1 MPRSAVM
8 DQERRDLPQQIVL
21 RVDDQV
27 VGERFYGHAA
37 VFDSRTAIGNPLKWG
52 FYEEIKS
59 GAFSKT
65 LGESDPRMLIDHN
78 PSFVV
83 SRVSAGTLLLFQ
95 DKEGLAVDSALDTEL
110 SYVADLKANL
120 RNKNITGMSFGFMVV
135 KDEWK
140 TEKVSTNDGND
151 AEVEVRIIHEVK
163 LIEVS
168 AVTFPAYE
176 ATDAGLR
183 AALRCRGDV
192 EAIRARL
199 DFRPELATL
208 LDEPWARASDPK
220 KPYGN
225 VKYADPGYQKDGK
238 KRYPIDSKEHCL
250 AAWSYINQSKNAS
263 KYTSAQLKSIKSR
276 IKAALKKYG
285 VDVDESKSMSYD
297 ELVGELVGAR
307 GVTPTPDSDEPFA
320 VEPDESDEFDE
331 DDVDDEPA
339 STVDGDGDVVVES
352 APESTVDTEEPA
364 ETTPRSQDDT
374 ANDEATEPAETTRHV
389 PSDAELAAA
398 RLRVL
403 HAQLRHLAA

>member
-1 MPRSAVM
+1 M
-8 DQERRDLPQQIVL
+8 DTERRDLPQEIARLVL
-21 RVDDQV
+21 RVDDEV
-27 VGERFYGHAA
+27 EGERFHGHAS
-37 VFDSRTAIGNPLKWG
+37 VFNSRTAIGNPLKWG

-59 GAFSKT
+59 GAFTKT

-78 PSFVV
+78 PSLVV

-95 DKEGLAVDSALDTEL
+95 DKTGLAVDSALDTEL
-110 SYVADLKANL
+110 SYVSDLKANL

-140 TEKVSTNDGND
+140 TEKVSTSDGQD
-151 AEVEVRIIHEVK
+151 ADVEVRIIHEVK

-199 DFRPELATL
+199 DFRPDLATL

-250 AAWSYINQSKNAS
+250 AAWSYINQSKNAG
-263 KYTSAQLKSIKSR
+263 KYTSAQLKAIKGR
-276 IKAALKKYG
+276 IKAALKSYG
-285 VDVDESKSMSYD
+285 VDVDEKKAFSYD
-297 ELVGELVGAR
+297 ELLEELVGR
-307 GVTPTPDSDEPFA
+307 GAEAVDSDGGEDPSD
-320 VEPDESDEFDE
+320 ESDESDEFDE
-331 DDVDDEPA
+331 DDVDDE
-339 STVDGDGDVVVES
+339 STVDDDGAAVVES
-352 APESTVDTEEPA
+352 APESTVDDEEPA
-364 ETTPRSQDDT
+364 ETTPRSQGDT
-374 ANDEATEPAETTRHV
+374 AHDEATEPAGSTRQA
-389 PSDAELAAA
+389 PTDAELAAA

-403 HAQLRHLAA
+403 HARIRRTAA